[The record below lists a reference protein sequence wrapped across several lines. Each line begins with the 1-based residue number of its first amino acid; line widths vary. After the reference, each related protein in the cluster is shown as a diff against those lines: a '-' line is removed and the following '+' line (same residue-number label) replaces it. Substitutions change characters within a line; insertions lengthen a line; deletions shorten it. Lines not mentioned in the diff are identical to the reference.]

1 MGGPE
6 PSDLLQTRIDE
17 IVQEI
22 EAELQQGG
30 IPLTA
35 VKTVHQILI
44 VERMSVRSANH
55 VLNENSEPTVYTKI
69 QLDGYGDR
77 HSSDTLRRGYIHF
90 YPNRPPRRPSF
101 NSRAETDIHFD
112 LAIGQLSAVQEQ
124 LKMQR
129 HIMIYLKYD
138 SGHIYGELYSL

>member
-44 VERMSVRSANH
+44 VERMSVRSA
-55 VLNENSEPTVYTKI
+55 TT
-69 QLDGYGDR
+69 
-77 HSSDTLRRGYIHF
+77 F
-90 YPNRPPRRPSF
+90 
-101 NSRAETDIHFD
+101 
-112 LAIGQLSAVQEQ
+112 
-124 LKMQR
+124 
-129 HIMIYLKYD
+129 
-138 SGHIYGELYSL
+138 